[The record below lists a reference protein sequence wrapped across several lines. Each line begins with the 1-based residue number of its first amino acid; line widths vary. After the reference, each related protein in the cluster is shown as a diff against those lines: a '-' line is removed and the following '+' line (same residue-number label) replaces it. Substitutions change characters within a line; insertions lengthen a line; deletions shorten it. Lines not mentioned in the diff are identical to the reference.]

1 MKKILVV
8 QLLALLSVF
17 ALNAQSPAKTG
28 AEYFAGKWNVLIRS
42 TPNGDIRMV
51 FAFENK
57 DSKFTGVV
65 QDTSGMELFILT
77 SVELKENEVTS
88 YFSAEGYDISVTLVK
103 KDEDNVT
110 GNMMAMFDVEGV
122 RKKEKD
128 Q

>member
-1 MKKILVV
+1 MKKILLI
-8 QLLALLSVF
+8 QLIACLSVIF
-17 ALNAQSPAKTG
+17 VNGQAPAKTG
-28 AEYFAGKWNVLIRS
+28 AEYFAGKWNVLIKS

-65 QDTSGMELFILT
+65 QDTSGMELFKLT

-88 YFSAEGYDISVTLVK
+88 YFSAEGYDISVTLIK

>member
-1 MKKILVV
+1 
-8 QLLALLSVF
+8 
-17 ALNAQSPAKTG
+17 
-28 AEYFAGKWNVLIRS
+28 
-42 TPNGDIRMV
+42 MV

-65 QDTSGMELFILT
+65 QDTSGMELFKLT

-88 YFSAEGYDISVTLVK
+88 YFSAEGYDISVTLIK